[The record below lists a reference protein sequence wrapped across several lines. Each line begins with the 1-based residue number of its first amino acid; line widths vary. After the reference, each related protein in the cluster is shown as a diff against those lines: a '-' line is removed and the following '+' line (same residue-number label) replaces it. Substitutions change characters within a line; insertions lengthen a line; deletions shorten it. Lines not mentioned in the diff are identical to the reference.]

1 MTACASH
8 PANSTAA
15 IVVSRRRFT
24 VRISR
29 PKRLAGGWL
38 IFKLSQ
44 PSTRNPVGRAAPAKT
59 SDTSLAV
66 WPPVRAWDTSG
77 SADHWGR
84 VVSSRREL
92 CGASPACIFKPCFA
106 LCANPQTRLR
116 SYMPGNVFGGAAIAG
131 SNLPVSDFIK
141 ATMSETSSFDN
152 SRPS

>member
-1 MTACASH
+1 MMTACASH
-8 PANSTAA
+8 PANNTAA

-59 SDTSLAV
+59 SGTSLAV

-77 SADHWGR
+77 SADHWDR
-84 VVSSRREL
+84 AASSRLGLHRASDTTET
-92 CGASPACIFKPCFA
+92 ASPAWRASAPTEIESPSGPA
-106 LCANPQTRLR
+106 PT
-116 SYMPGNVFGGAAIAG
+116 
-131 SNLPVSDFIK
+131 LPRCTCS
-141 ATMSETSSFDN
+141 ASEPTP
-152 SRPS
+152 PSLG